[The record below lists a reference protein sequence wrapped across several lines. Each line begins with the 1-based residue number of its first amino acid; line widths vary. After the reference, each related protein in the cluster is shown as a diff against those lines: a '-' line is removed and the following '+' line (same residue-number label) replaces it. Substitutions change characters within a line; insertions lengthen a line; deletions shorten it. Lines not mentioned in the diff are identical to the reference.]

1 MPARA
6 VSILCCGWLGL
17 PLAKHLLALG
27 YPVLGSTTSAEKI
40 PIIKNCG
47 IRPFL
52 LEAAPR
58 LAGEKISAFF
68 NSNLLFLNI
77 PFERHLEDPSFYKK
91 LILSVVEHI
100 HRGAVEFVIFAGS
113 TAVYPETVREA
124 TEDMPF
130 RPPAPSDNARAQVL
144 WEVEQLLLSDRKFK
158 TTVVRF
164 GGLYGPGRPIG
175 RFLAGK
181 KGLSGGG
188 RPVNLIHQQDCVR
201 VVSEIIG
208 HDIRGEIFNAV
219 SDCHPTRKDLYTAAA
234 QRAGLE
240 PPEFV
245 REPRRSYKIVRN
257 DKLKKRL
264 DFVFWH
270 PDPLHFSEPHE

>member
-6 VSILCCGWLGL
+6 ISILGCGWLGL

-40 PIIKNCG
+40 PVIQNCG

-52 LEAAPR
+52 LEAAPQ
-58 LAGEKISAFF
+58 LKGEKISAFF
-68 NSNLLFLNI
+68 NSSLLFLNI
-77 PFERHLEDPSFYKK
+77 PFERHLEDPLFYKK
-91 LILSVVEHI
+91 QILSVVEHI

-113 TAVYPETVREA
+113 TAVYPETVQEA
-124 TEDMPF
+124 TEDTPF
-130 RPPAPSDNARAQVL
+130 CPPLGNARARVL
-144 WEVEQLLLSDRKFK
+144 LEVEQLLLNDPGFK

-181 KGLSGGG
+181 KGLSGGE
-188 RPVNLIHQQDCVR
+188 RPVNLIHRQDCVR
-201 VVSEIIG
+201 VVCELFG
-208 HDIRGEIFNAV
+208 HDVRGEVFNAV
-219 SDCHPTRKDLYTAAA
+219 SDCHPTREALYAAA
-234 QRAGLE
+234 AKRAGLE
-240 PPEFV
+240 VPEFSS
-245 REPRRSYKIVRN
+245 EPRRPYKIVRN

-270 PDPLHFSEPHE
+270 PDPLNFSEPHE

>member
-6 VSILCCGWLGL
+6 ISILGCGWLGL

-40 PIIKNCG
+40 PVIQNCG
-47 IRPFL
+47 IHPFL
-52 LEAAPR
+52 LEAAPQ
-58 LAGEKISAFF
+58 LKGEKIAAFF
-68 NSNLLFLNI
+68 DSSLLFLNI
-77 PFERHLEDPSFYKK
+77 PFERHSEDPSFYKK
-91 LILSVVEHI
+91 QIFSVVEHI
-100 HRGAVEFVIFAGS
+100 HRSRVEFVIFAGS
-113 TAVYPETVREA
+113 TAVYPPTVRDA
-124 TEDMPF
+124 TEDTPF
-130 RPPAPSDNARAQVL
+130 RADSARAQVL
-144 WEVEQLLLSDRKFK
+144 LEVERLLLSDPKFK

-164 GGLYGPGRPIG
+164 GGLYGPGRPLG

-188 RPVNLIHQQDCVR
+188 KPVNLIHQQDCLR

-208 HDIRGEIFNAV
+208 HDVRGEIFNAV
-219 SDCHPTRKDLYTAAA
+219 SDCHPTRKALYTAAA
-234 QRAGLE
+234 KRAGLE
-240 PPEFV
+240 VPEFLS
-245 REPRRSYKIVRN
+245 EGRRPYKIVRN

-270 PDPLHFSEPHE
+270 PDPLNFSESDE

>member
-6 VSILCCGWLGL
+6 ISILGCGWLGL

-40 PIIKNCG
+40 PVIENCG

-58 LAGEKISAFF
+58 LKGEELSAFF
-68 NSNLLFLNI
+68 NSSLLFLNI
-77 PFERHLEDPSFYKK
+77 PFERQLEDPAFYKK
-91 LILSVVEHI
+91 QVVSVIEHI
-100 HRGAVEFVIFAGS
+100 HQGRVEFVIFAGS
-113 TAVYPETVREA
+113 TTVYPETLENAVEEA
-124 TEDMPF
+124 ALHH
-130 RPPAPSDNARAQVL
+130 PAGNARARVL
-144 WEVEQLLLSDRKFK
+144 LEVEQLLLSDPKFK

-164 GGLYGPGRPIG
+164 GGLYRPGRPIG

-181 KGLSGGG
+181 KGLSGGD

-208 HDIRGEIFNAV
+208 HDVRGEIFNAV
-219 SDCHPTRKDLYTAAA
+219 GDGHPTRKALYTAAA
-234 QRAGLE
+234 KRAGLE

-245 REPRRSYKIVRN
+245 REPRRPCKVVRN

-270 PDPLHFSEPHE
+270 PDPLNFSGPHE

>member
-6 VSILCCGWLGL
+6 VSILGCGWLGL

-40 PIIKNCG
+40 PIIQNCG

-58 LAGEKISAFF
+58 LKGEKISAFF
-68 NSNLLFLNI
+68 NSSLLFLNI
-77 PFERHLEDPSFYKK
+77 PFERQLADPTFYKK
-91 LILSVVEHI
+91 QIVSVVEHI
-100 HRGAVEFVIFAGS
+100 HQGRVEFVIFASS
-113 TAVYPETVREA
+113 TAVYPETL
-124 TEDMPF
+124 EDPAEDLVF
-130 RPPAPSDNARAQVL
+130 RHSPANARARVL
-144 WEVEQLLLSDRKFK
+144 WEAEQLLLNDPKFK

-164 GGLYGPGRPIG
+164 GGLCGPGRPIG

-181 KGLSGGG
+181 KGLSGGE

-208 HDIRGEIFNAV
+208 HDVRGEVFNAV
-219 SDCHPTRKDLYTAAA
+219 SDCHPTRKALYTAAA
-234 QRAGLE
+234 KRAGLE

-245 REPRRSYKIVRN
+245 REPRRPYKIVRS

-264 DFVFWH
+264 DFIFWH
-270 PDPLHFSEPHE
+270 PDPLTFGGPDE